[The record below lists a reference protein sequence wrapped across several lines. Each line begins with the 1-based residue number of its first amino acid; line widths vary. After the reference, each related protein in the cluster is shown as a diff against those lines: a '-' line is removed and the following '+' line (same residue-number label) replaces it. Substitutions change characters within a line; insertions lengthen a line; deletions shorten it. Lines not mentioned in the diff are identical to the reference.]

1 MFKWLLD
8 SSLANR
14 LLVIVGSLVLMGYGA
29 FTLSRTPVDVFPD
42 LNKPTVNIITEAGGM
57 APEEVEQLIT
67 FPLETSMNG
76 LPGVETVRSIS
87 SAGLSFLYVTFNW
100 STDIFRARQLVA
112 ERLSSME
119 EGLAAGVVPRMGPI
133 SSIMGEI
140 MQIAIPI
147 DTTKVGPSAG
157 PFPSRPA
164 PQGLRSSP
172 HVLQGAASEASVGA
186 PLTAMAVREYADW
199 VLRPRL
205 LAVPGVAQVI
215 PIGGEVRQFQVQ
227 PNTVRMGELGIAQE
241 QLESALR
248 GYSSNTSGGFL
259 ELNGREYLIRNLGRT
274 SRLDDLQNLALAAK
288 NGQPILLRQIADV
301 TFAPAI
307 KRGDAG
313 FEGKPAVILSVQKQP
328 AADTIALTR
337 SIEDALAALQ
347 TSLPSG
353 METPK
358 VTFRQATFIEASI
371 TTLQGKLI
379 GASVFVAV
387 ILFFF
392 LGTLRPTIIALTAI
406 PVSIFITAL
415 VFKYFGMSINTM
427 TLGGLAIAIGGLVD
441 DAVVGVENVIRR
453 LKEDRNKNPDHRLHP
468 IEVVARATMEVRSAI
483 LYATVII
490 VLVFIPLFALPGMEG
505 RLFVPLG
512 IAFIVSTLA
521 SLVVSV
527 TVTPVLAFYLLPRM
541 KAMEHGDTKV
551 LAWLKARYRSSLQ
564 RVLQWP
570 EAALVVAG
578 VAVLA
583 AVAAVPFFATT
594 FLPPFNEGTLVIG
607 MRLNPGVTLSETTAL
622 ARQAEVLIKQVP
634 EVTHVGRR
642 SGRAELD
649 EHAEG
654 VHASEFDVGLL
665 PTAQLARSMDA
676 INADIRSRLVNLPAA
691 IAIGQPISHR
701 IDHMLS
707 GVRAQI
713 AIKIF
718 GDDLD
723 TLRGQADAL
732 RAKLARIPGVA
743 DLEIEKQVLAPQIKV
758 RVDYA
763 AAARYGVPTPQL
775 LATLQSLVEGEKVA
789 QIVEGSRRFALVLRL
804 PESARSVEGLG
815 RLLIETPGGRIP
827 LSKIASIEDGDGPN
841 QISRDD
847 GKRRIVLS
855 ANTQG
860 RALSEV
866 VAEIRAAVAATKLPE
881 GYFITLGGQFQAQ
894 EEASRLIGVLSI
906 VSLALMFVVLYTR
919 YKSATLS
926 ALVMVNIPLALVG
939 AVFGLWLSGQPLSV
953 AALVGFITLAGISV
967 RNGILKVSHYI
978 NLMRFESEAFDHK
991 MIVRGSLERLSP
1003 VLMTALVTAFALAPL
1018 LFEAERPGTE
1028 ILHPVAVVIFSG
1040 LISST
1045 LLDTF
1050 LTPAMFWLFGR
1061 KDAEALLDDKN
1072 AEAF

>member
-8 SSLANR
+8 NSLGNR
-14 LLVIVGSLVLMGYGA
+14 LLVIIASLVLMAYGA
-29 FTLSRTPVDVFPD
+29 FTLSRTSVDVFPD
-42 LNKPTVNIITEAGGM
+42 LNKPTVTIMTEAGGM
-57 APEEVEQLIT
+57 AAEEVEQLIT
-67 FPLETSMNG
+67 FPLETTMNG
-76 LPGVETVRSIS
+76 LPGVESVRSVS
-87 SAGLSFLYVTFNW
+87 SAGLSFIYVTFDW
-100 STDIFRARQLVA
+100 STDIFRARQMVS
-112 ERLSSME
+112 ERLSAME
-119 EGLAAGVVPRMGPI
+119 GGLPPDITPRMGPI

-147 DTTKVGPSAG
+147 DTSKI
-157 PFPSRPA
+157 
-164 PQGLRSSP
+164 SP
-172 HVLQGAASEASVGA
+172 MQ
-186 PLTAMAVREYADW
+186 VREYADW

-205 LAVPGVAQVI
+205 MAIPGVAQVI

-227 PNTVRMGELGIAQE
+227 PNTSRMGELGITQE
-241 QLESALR
+241 QLETALK

-274 SRLDDLQNLALAAK
+274 SRLDDLKNLALTSR
-288 NGQPILLRQIADV
+288 NGQPILLRQLADV
-301 TFAPAI
+301 TFAPAL

-313 FEGKPAVILSVQKQP
+313 FEGKPAVILGVQKQP
-328 AADTIALTR
+328 AADTIHLTR
-337 SIEDALAALQ
+337 SIESALEAMQ
-347 TSLPSG
+347 RSLPAG
-353 METPK
+353 MDSPK
-358 VTFRQATFIEASI
+358 VTFRQASFIEASI

-379 GASVFVAV
+379 GASIFVAL

-406 PVSIFITAL
+406 PVSIFVTAL
-415 VFKYFGMSINTM
+415 VFRYFGLSINTM

-441 DAVVGVENVIRR
+441 DAVVDVENVLRR
-453 LKEDRNKNPDHRLHP
+453 LKVDRAKHPDQRLHP
-468 IEVVARATMEVRSAI
+468 LELVRAASMEVRSAI

-490 VLVFIPLFALPGMEG
+490 VLVFLPLFALPGMEG

-512 IAFIVSTLA
+512 IAFIVSTMA

-527 TVTPVLAFYLLPRM
+527 TVTPVLSFYLLPSM
-541 KAMEHGDTKV
+541 KSLDHGDTRL
-551 LAWLKARYRSSLQ
+551 LAWLKRKYQTSLQ
-564 RVLQWP
+564 AVLNRP
-570 EAALVVAG
+570 RAVLVTAG
-578 VAVLA
+578 VAVL
-583 AVAAVPFFATT
+583 VSLIAVPFFPKT
-594 FLPPFNEGTLVIG
+594 FLPPFNEGTLLVG
-607 MRLNPGVTLSETTAL
+607 LRLNPGVTLAESSAL
-622 ARQAEVLIKQVP
+622 AQQAEKLVKLVP
-634 EVTHVGRR
+634 EVVHVGRR

-654 VHASEFDVGLL
+654 VHVSELDVGLL
-665 PTAQLARSMDA
+665 PAGELKRSMDE
-676 INADIRSRLVNLPAA
+676 ISADIRSRLINLPAA

-707 GVRAQI
+707 GVRSQI

-723 TLRGQADAL
+723 TLRGQADVL
-732 RAKLARIPGVA
+732 RGRLAAIPGIA

-758 RVDYA
+758 RLDYA
-763 AAARYGVPTPQL
+763 AAAQYGVPTPQIL
-775 LATLQSLVEGEKVA
+775 STLQSLVEGERIT
-789 QIVEGSRRFALVLRL
+789 QIVEGSRRFALVVRL

-815 RLLIETPGGRIP
+815 NILLETPSGRIP
-827 LSKIASIEDGDGPN
+827 LSRIATIEDGDGPN

-855 ANTQG
+855 ANAQG
-860 RALSEV
+860 RALSDIVTDIRRV
-866 VAEIRAAVAATKLPE
+866 VAETRLPE

-894 EEASRLIGVLSI
+894 EEASRLVGLLSI
-906 VSLALMFVVLYTR
+906 VSLVLMFVVLYSR
-919 YKSATLS
+919 YKSVVLS
-926 ALVMVNIPLALVG
+926 ALIMGNIPLALVG
-939 AVFGLWLSGQPLSV
+939 AVLGLWLSGQPLSV

-967 RNGILKVSHYI
+967 RNGILKVSHYL
-978 NLMRFESEAFDHK
+978 NLMRSEGESFDHK
-991 MIVRGSLERLSP
+991 MILRGSMERLSP

-1045 LLDTF
+1045 LLDTY
-1050 LTPAMFWLFGR
+1050 LTPLMFWLFGR
-1061 KDAEALLDDKN
+1061 KDAERLLDDRN

>member
-8 SSLANR
+8 NSLANR
-14 LLVIVGSLVLMGYGA
+14 LLVIIASLVLMAYGA

-42 LNKPTVNIITEAGGM
+42 LNKPTVTIMTESGGM
-57 APEEVEQLIT
+57 AAEEVEQLIT
-67 FPLETSMNG
+67 FPLETTMNG
-76 LPGVETVRSIS
+76 LPGVESVRSVS
-87 SAGLSFLYVTFNW
+87 SAGLSFIYVTFNW
-100 STDIFRARQLVA
+100 KTEIFRARQMVS

-119 EGLAAGVVPRMGPI
+119 EGLPTGVTPRMGPI

-147 DTTKVGPSAG
+147 DTAKI
-157 PFPSRPA
+157 
-164 PQGLRSSP
+164 SP
-172 HVLQGAASEASVGA
+172 MQ
-186 PLTAMAVREYADW
+186 VREYADW

-205 LAVPGVAQVI
+205 MAIAGVAQVI

-227 PNTVRMGELGIAQE
+227 PNTTRMAELGISHE
-241 QLESALR
+241 QLTGALK
-248 GYSSNTSGGFL
+248 GYSANTSGGFL
-259 ELNGREYLIRNLGRT
+259 ELNGREYLIRHLGRT
-274 SRLDDLQNLALAAK
+274 SRLDDLKNLALTARH
-288 NGQPILLRQIADV
+288 GQPVLLRQIAEV

-313 FEGKPAVILSVQKQP
+313 FEGKPAVILGIQKQP
-328 AADTIALTR
+328 TADTIHLTR
-337 SIEDALAALQ
+337 SIEAAVEDLKK
-347 TSLPSG
+347 SLPAG
-353 METPK
+353 MEAPK
-358 VTFRQATFIEASI
+358 VTFRQASFIESSI
-371 TTLQGKLI
+371 STLQGKLI

-392 LGTLRPTIIALTAI
+392 LGTLRPTVIALTAI
-406 PVSIFITAL
+406 PVSIFMTAL
-415 VFKYFGMSINTM
+415 VFDYYGLSINTM

-441 DAVVGVENVIRR
+441 DAVVGVENVLRR
-453 LKEDRNKNPDHRLHP
+453 LKEDRAKHHDHRMHP
-468 IEVVARATMEVRSAI
+468 IELVAHATMEVRSAI
-483 LYATVII
+483 LYATIII
-490 VLVFIPLFALPGMEG
+490 VLVFLPLFALPGMEG

-527 TVTPVLAFYLLPRM
+527 TVTPVLSFYLLPSM
-541 KAMEHGDTKV
+541 KSLDHGDTKL
-551 LAWLKARYRSSLQ
+551 LAWLKAGYGRSLQ
-564 RVLQWP
+564 AVLDRP
-570 EAALVVAG
+570 KAALAAG
-578 VAVLA
+578 AIAILLA
-583 AVAAVPFFATT
+583 TVAVPFFPKT
-594 FLPPFNEGTLVIG
+594 FLPPFNEGTLLIG
-607 MRLNPGVTLSETTAL
+607 MRLNPGVTLAESSVL
-622 ARQAEVLIKQVP
+622 AQQAEVLIKAVP
-634 EVTHVGRR
+634 EVVHVGRR

-654 VHASEFDVGLL
+654 VHVSELDVGLK
-665 PTAQLARSMDA
+665 PASEMTRSMA
-676 INADIRSRLVNLPAA
+676 EISADIRARLINLPAA

-707 GVRAQI
+707 GVRSQI

-732 RAKLARIPGVA
+732 RGRLASIPGIA

-758 RVDYA
+758 SVDYA
-763 AAARYGVPTPQL
+763 AAAQYGVPTPQI
-775 LATLQSLVEGEKVA
+775 LATLQSLVEGEKVT
-789 QIVEGSRRFALVLRL
+789 QVVEGGRRFALVVRL
-804 PESARSVEGLG
+804 PESSRSLQGLG
-815 RLLIETPGGRIP
+815 QILLETPGGPIP
-827 LSKIASIEDGDGPN
+827 LSKIATIEDSDGPN
-841 QISRDD
+841 QVSRDD

-855 ANTQG
+855 ANAQG
-860 RALSEV
+860 RALSEIVEDIRQV
-866 VAEIRAAVAATKLPE
+866 VGASKLPE

-894 EEASRLIGVLSI
+894 EEASRLVGLLSI
-906 VSLALMFVVLYTR
+906 VSLVLMFVVLFSR
-919 YKSATLS
+919 YKSVVLS
-926 ALVMVNIPLALVG
+926 ALIMANIPLALVG
-939 AVFGLWLSGQPLSV
+939 AVLGLWLSGQPLSV

-978 NLMRFESEAFDHK
+978 NLMRMEGESFDQK
-991 MIVRGSLERLSP
+991 MILRGSLERLAP

-1028 ILHPVAVVIFSG
+1028 VLHPVAVVIFSG

-1061 KDAEALLDDKN
+1061 KDVERLMADRDAGAL
-1072 AEAF
+1072 

>member
-8 SSLANR
+8 NSLANR
-14 LLVIVGSLVLMGYGA
+14 LLVIIASLVLMGYGA
-29 FTLSRTPVDVFPD
+29 YTLTRTPVDVFPD
-42 LNKPTVNIITEAGGM
+42 LNKPTVTIMTEAGGM
-57 APEEVEQLIT
+57 AAEEVEQLIT
-67 FPLETSMNG
+67 FPLETTMNG
-76 LPGVETVRSIS
+76 LPGVESVRSVS
-87 SAGLSFLYVTFNW
+87 SAGLSFVYVTFDW
-100 STDIFRARQLVA
+100 TTDIFRARQMVA

-119 EGLAAGVVPRMGPI
+119 EGLPPGVVPRMGPI

-147 DTTKVGPSAG
+147 DTAKI
-157 PFPSRPA
+157 
-164 PQGLRSSP
+164 SP
-172 HVLQGAASEASVGA
+172 MQ
-186 PLTAMAVREYADW
+186 VREYADW

-205 LAVPGVAQVI
+205 MAIAGVAQVI

-227 PNTVRMGELGIAQE
+227 PNTVRMAELGISHE
-241 QLESALR
+241 QLEGALK

-274 SRLDDLQNLALAAK
+274 SRLDDLKNLALTAR
-288 NGQPILLRQIADV
+288 NGQPILLRQISEV

-313 FEGKPAVILSVQKQP
+313 FEGKPAVILGIQKQP
-328 AADTIALTR
+328 TADTIQLTR
-337 SIEDALAALQ
+337 NIEAAVEDLKK
-347 TSLPSG
+347 SLPAG
-353 METPK
+353 MEAPK
-358 VTFRQATFIEASI
+358 VTFRQASFIESSI
-371 TTLQGKLI
+371 STLQGKLI

-392 LGTLRPTIIALTAI
+392 LGTLRPTVIALTAI
-406 PVSIFITAL
+406 PVSIFMTAL
-415 VFKYFGMSINTM
+415 VFKYYGLSINTM

-441 DAVVGVENVIRR
+441 DAVVGVENVLRR
-453 LKEDRNKNPDHRLHP
+453 LKEDRAKHHDHRMHP
-468 IEVVARATMEVRSAI
+468 IELVAHATMEVRSAI
-483 LYATVII
+483 LYATIII
-490 VLVFIPLFALPGMEG
+490 VLVFLPLFALPGMEG

-527 TVTPVLAFYLLPRM
+527 TVTPVLSFYLLPRM
-541 KAMEHGDTKV
+541 KSLDHGDTKL
-551 LAWLKARYRSSLQ
+551 LAWLKASYSRSLQ
-564 RVLQWP
+564 AVLNHP
-570 EAALVVAG
+570 RAALAAGAAAILVA
-578 VAVLA
+578 AI
-583 AVAAVPFFATT
+583 AVPFFPKT
-594 FLPPFNEGTLVIG
+594 FLPPFNEGTLLVG
-607 MRLNPGVTLSETTAL
+607 LRLNPGVTLAESSDL
-622 ARQAEVLIKQVP
+622 ARQAEVLAKAVP
-634 EVTHVGRR
+634 EVIHVGRR

-654 VHASEFDVGLL
+654 VHVSELDVGLKPASEL
-665 PTAQLARSMDA
+665 TRSMGE
-676 INADIRSRLVNLPAA
+676 ISADIRSRLANLPAA
-691 IAIGQPISHR
+691 IAVGQPISHR

-707 GVRAQI
+707 GVRSQI

-723 TLRGQADAL
+723 TLRGQADVL
-732 RAKLARIPGVA
+732 RGKLAAIPGIA

-763 AAARYGVPTPQL
+763 AAAQYGVPTPQI

-789 QIVEGSRRFALVLRL
+789 QIVEGSRRFALVVRL
-804 PESARSVEGLG
+804 PESSRSIEGLG
-815 RLLIETPGGRIP
+815 QILLETPNGRIP
-827 LSKIASIEDGDGPN
+827 LSRIATIEDGDGPN
-841 QISRDD
+841 QVSRDD
-847 GKRRIVLS
+847 GKRRIVIS
-855 ANTQG
+855 ANAQG
-860 RALSEV
+860 RALSEIVEDIRKV
-866 VAEIRAAVAATKLPE
+866 VGETKLPE
-881 GYFITLGGQFQAQ
+881 GYFVTLGGQFQAQ
-894 EEASRLIGVLSI
+894 EEASRLVGLLSI
-906 VSLALMFVVLYTR
+906 VSLVLMFVVLFSR
-919 YKSATLS
+919 YKSVTLS
-926 ALVMVNIPLALVG
+926 ALIMANIPLALVG
-939 AVFGLWLSGQPLSV
+939 AVLGLWISGQPLSV

-978 NLMRFESEAFDHK
+978 NLMRMEGESFDHK
-991 MIVRGSLERLSP
+991 MILRGSIERLSP

-1061 KDAEALLDDKN
+1061 KDVERLMADRDVGAL
-1072 AEAF
+1072 

>member
-8 SSLANR
+8 NSLANR
-14 LLVIVGSLVLMGYGA
+14 LLVIIASLVLMAYGA

-42 LNKPTVNIITEAGGM
+42 LNKPTVTIMTESGGM
-57 APEEVEQLIT
+57 AAEEVEQLIT
-67 FPLETSMNG
+67 LPLETTMNG
-76 LPGVETVRSIS
+76 LPGVESVRSVS
-87 SAGLSFLYVTFNW
+87 SAGLSFIYVTLNW
-100 STDIFRARQLVA
+100 KTEIFRARQMVS

-119 EGLAAGVVPRMGPI
+119 EGLPAGVTPRMGPI

-147 DTTKVGPSAG
+147 DTAKI
-157 PFPSRPA
+157 
-164 PQGLRSSP
+164 SP
-172 HVLQGAASEASVGA
+172 MQ
-186 PLTAMAVREYADW
+186 VREYADW

-205 LAVPGVAQVI
+205 MAIAGVAQVI

-227 PNTVRMGELGIAQE
+227 PNTTRMAELGISHE
-241 QLESALR
+241 QLTGALK
-248 GYSSNTSGGFL
+248 GYSANTSGGFL
-259 ELNGREYLIRNLGRT
+259 ELNGREYLIRHLGRT
-274 SRLDDLQNLALAAK
+274 SRLDDLKNLALAARH
-288 NGQPILLRQIADV
+288 GQPVLLRQIADV

-313 FEGKPAVILSVQKQP
+313 FEGKPAVILGIQKQP
-328 AADTIALTR
+328 TADTIHLTR
-337 SIEDALAALQ
+337 SIEAAVEDLKK
-347 TSLPSG
+347 SLPAG
-353 METPK
+353 MEAPK
-358 VTFRQATFIEASI
+358 VTFRQASFIESSI
-371 TTLQGKLI
+371 STLQGKLI

-392 LGTLRPTIIALTAI
+392 LGTLRPTVIALTAI
-406 PVSIFITAL
+406 PVSIFMTAL
-415 VFKYFGMSINTM
+415 VFDYYGLSINTM

-441 DAVVGVENVIRR
+441 DAVVGVENVLRR
-453 LKEDRNKNPDHRLHP
+453 LKEDRAKHHDHRMHP
-468 IEVVARATMEVRSAI
+468 IELVAHATMEVRSAI
-483 LYATVII
+483 LYATIII
-490 VLVFIPLFALPGMEG
+490 VLVFLPLFALPGMEG

-527 TVTPVLAFYLLPRM
+527 TVTPVLSFYLLPSM
-541 KAMEHGDTKV
+541 KSLDHGDTKL
-551 LAWLKARYRSSLQ
+551 LAWLKASYGRSLQ
-564 RVLQWP
+564 AVLNRP
-570 EAALVVAG
+570 KAALAAG
-578 VAVLA
+578 AIAILVA
-583 AVAAVPFFATT
+583 AVAVPFFPKT
-594 FLPPFNEGTLVIG
+594 FLPPFNEGTLLIG
-607 MRLNPGVTLSETTAL
+607 MRLNPGVTLAESSAL
-622 ARQAEVLIKQVP
+622 AQQAEVLVKAVP
-634 EVTHVGRR
+634 EVVHVGRR

-654 VHASEFDVGLL
+654 VHVSELDVGLK
-665 PTAQLARSMDA
+665 PASEMTRSMGE
-676 INADIRSRLVNLPAA
+676 ISADIRARLINLPAA

-707 GVRAQI
+707 GVRSQI

-732 RAKLARIPGVA
+732 RGRLAGIPGIA

-758 RVDYA
+758 SVNYA
-763 AAARYGVPTPQL
+763 TAAQYGVPTPQI
-775 LATLQSLVEGEKVA
+775 LATLQSLVEGEKVT
-789 QIVEGSRRFALVLRL
+789 QVVEGGRRFALVVRL
-804 PESARSVEGLG
+804 PESSRSLQGLG
-815 RLLIETPGGRIP
+815 QILLETPGGPIP
-827 LSKIASIEDGDGPN
+827 LSKIATIEDGDGPN
-841 QISRDD
+841 QVSRDD

-855 ANTQG
+855 ANAQG
-860 RALSEV
+860 RALSEIVEDIRKV
-866 VAEIRAAVAATKLPE
+866 VGESKLPE

-894 EEASRLIGVLSI
+894 EEASRLVGLLSI
-906 VSLALMFVVLYTR
+906 VSLVLMFVVLFSR
-919 YKSATLS
+919 YKSVVLS
-926 ALVMVNIPLALVG
+926 ALIMANIPLALVG
-939 AVFGLWLSGQPLSV
+939 AVLGLWISGQPLSV

-978 NLMRFESEAFDHK
+978 NLMRMEGENFDHK
-991 MIVRGSLERLSP
+991 MILRGSLERLAP

-1061 KDAEALLDDKN
+1061 KDVERLMADRDAGAL
-1072 AEAF
+1072 